1 MTGRFCPQPGARVNV
16 RARAIARAPSPEA
29 AIALRAADLRPPPG
43 LGTPPRTPWG
53 VMRWSFG
60 IGRLFGIPVRVHLG
74 LVLLLLVLVALAP
87 SDIVIVRTLLMS
99 IIVLASLVLHEL
111 VHALVARRHGIE
123 TKQILLHPLGGAAML
138 SDRPPTPVAEV
149 LIAGAAPFANL
160 AVAGLAF
167 AGAAVTDAELLRD
180 IAWPN
185 LLLGATNL
193 VPAFPLDGG
202 RMLRA
207 GLELKLGPIRATRW
221 AARLGRVLA
230 TAAVAVGLAFAQP
243 VLVVIGAMIFLAG
256 TAEERTSIIH
266 TFMSRRRVHE
276 SMDGIAQSVSAG
288 GDVAD
293 ALRLLGEHPRVG
305 ALPVTFGERVIGVV
319 YREPLLLAAARGPET
334 SISEILDRNIVTHE
348 GDGPLVPLLK
358 RMGES
363 QSRTAVITQDHEVL
377 GVITV
382 DRLIEALRAARD

>member
-1 MTGRFCPQPGARVNV
+1 M
-16 RARAIARAPSPEA
+16 
-29 AIALRAADLRPPPG
+29 
-43 LGTPPRTPWG
+43 
-53 VMRWSFG
+53 
-60 IGRLFGIPVRVHLG
+60 RVHLG
-74 LVLLLLVLVALAP
+74 LVLLLVALVALAP
-87 SDIVIVRTLLMS
+87 SDMVIVRTLLVS

-111 VHALVARRHGIE
+111 AHALTARRYGIE

-138 SDRPPTPVAEV
+138 SDRPPNPKAEL

-160 AVAGLAF
+160 ALAGLAF
-167 AGAAVTDAELLRD
+167 AGAALTDAELFRD
-180 IAWPN
+180 LAWPN
-185 LLLGATNL
+185 LLLGVTNL

-207 GLELKLGPIRATRW
+207 ALEMKLGPMRATRW
-221 AARLGRVLA
+221 AARFGRLIA
-230 TAAVAVGLAFAQP
+230 TAGVASGLAFGHP
-243 VLVVIGAMIFLAG
+243 VLVLVGAMIFLAG
-256 TAEERTSIIH
+256 SAEERTSLIH

-276 SMDGIAQSVSAG
+276 SMDGIDQSVSAG

-305 ALPVTFGERVIGVV
+305 ALPLTFGERVIGVV
-319 YREPLLLAAARGPET
+319 YREPLIMAAARGADA
-334 SISEILDRNIVTHE
+334 SISDILDRNIVTHE
-348 GDGPLVPLLK
+348 GDGPLVPLLQ

-363 QSRTAVITQDHEVL
+363 QSRTAVITEDHEVR